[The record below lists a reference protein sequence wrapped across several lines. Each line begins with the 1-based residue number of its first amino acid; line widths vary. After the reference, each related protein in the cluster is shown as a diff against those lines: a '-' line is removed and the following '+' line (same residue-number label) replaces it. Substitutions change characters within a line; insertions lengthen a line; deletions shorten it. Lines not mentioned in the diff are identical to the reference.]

1 MDEIKAYAMVKQKYF
16 NSFPFSHDSFLG
28 CQIQMTFPFLHPTK
42 TLLKDYYYI
51 RAKNKYIKKLIGFSS
66 KARLCGM
73 EPPFH
78 KHDRSVFDQVR
89 DCVETHGQKRT

>member
-1 MDEIKAYAMVKQKYF
+1 
-16 NSFPFSHDSFLG
+16 
-28 CQIQMTFPFLHPTK
+28 MTFPFLHPTK

>member
-51 RAKNKYIKKLIGFSS
+51 RAKK
-66 KARLCGM
+66 
-73 EPPFH
+73 
-78 KHDRSVFDQVR
+78 QVYQEVNR
-89 DCVETHGQKRT
+89 FFL